1 MRTHRY
7 ILAMV
12 VTLLCSACATADE
25 PALTDAERAAIADT
39 IRELKRATVQAF
51 DSQNCEFEYPV
62 SDYLVTVID
71 GQLTKSQGPA
81 PRAERI
87 AGCQRINEQRLSATD
102 DVQEED
108 VYVLGPDAAYIV
120 TRSIYT
126 VRLRDGRTMIRPQVA
141 TGIWAR
147 QADGWHL
154 VHFHESWRE
163 VQERTTS
170 MPKEGD
176 TR

>member
-1 MRTHRY
+1 VPPPQLDDSFGEFMQAKASDDNPLFLTPEGAGNFGWY
-7 ILAMV
+7 QGV
-12 VTLLCSACATADE
+12 VG
-25 PALTDAERAAIADT
+25 
-39 IRELKRATVQAF
+39 V
-51 DSQNCEFEYPV
+51 
-62 SDYLVTVID
+62 LVD
-71 GQLTKSQGPA
+71 GQLTKTQGPA

-126 VRLRDGRTMIRPQVA
+126 VRLRDGRTRIRPQVA
-141 TGIWAR
+141 TGIWSR
-147 QADGWHL
+147 QADGWRL

-163 VQERTTS
+163 VEEQTTS
-170 MPKEGD
+170 LPKEGD
-176 TR
+176 AR

>member
-1 MRTHRY
+1 MRTHGY
-7 ILAMV
+7 ILTTLVA
-12 VTLLCSACATADE
+12 LLCSACATADE
-25 PALTDAERAAIADT
+25 SSLTDAERAAIAET
-39 IRELKRATVQAF
+39 IRQLKGAIVEAF
-51 DSQNCEFEYPV
+51 DNQNCGFEFPV
-62 SDYLVTVID
+62 SDYLVTAID
-71 GQLTKSQGPA
+71 GQLMRSQGPA
-81 PRAERI
+81 PTADRI
-87 AGCQRINEQRLSATD
+87 ADCQRINEQRRSATD

-126 VRLRDGRTMIRPQVA
+126 VRLRDGRTRIRPQVA

-147 QADGWHL
+147 QADGWRL

-163 VQERTTS
+163 VEEQTASVPTV
-170 MPKEGD
+170 GD